1 MIRRTRVWFVAAAA
15 ASFFSCGYHVGG
27 KADLVPKSIQ
37 TISVPTFANF
47 SKRYVLADMLPHY
60 IAREFITRTRFRI
73 EDNPA
78 AADAVLNGTIGSVVA
93 LPAAVDPTSGKAT
106 SVRVIV
112 TLSITLLERKT
123 GHVLYSQ
130 PGLALAQNYDIA
142 VDPHQFFDER
152 APAFDRLGRDLAH
165 TIVSGVLENF

>member
-1 MIRRTRVWFVAAAA
+1 MTRRTLVALLGGAG
-15 ASFFSCGYHVGG
+15 ASLISCGYHVGG

-47 SKRYVLADMLPHY
+47 SKRYTLSDMLPRY

-73 EDNPA
+73 EDNPSV
-78 AADAVLNGTIGSVVA
+78 ADAVLNGTIGSVVA
-93 LPAAVDPTSGKAT
+93 VPAAVDPTSGKAT

-123 GHVLYSQ
+123 GRVLYSQ
-130 PGLALAQNYDIA
+130 PGLALVQNYDIA

>member
-1 MIRRTRVWFVAAAA
+1 VTRRTLLLLPAIAA
-15 ASFFSCGYHVGG
+15 ASLVSCGYHVGG
-27 KADLVPKSIQ
+27 KADLVPKSIE
-37 TISVPTFANF
+37 TISIPTFGNLT
-47 SKRYVLADMLPHY
+47 KRYQLSDTLPRY
-60 IAREFITRTRFRI
+60 IEREFITRTRFRI
-73 EDNPA
+73 EDNPS
-78 AADAVLNGTIGSVVA
+78 AADAVLNGTIGSVAA

-106 SVRVIV
+106 SARVIV

-123 GHVLYSQ
+123 GKVLYSQ
-130 PGLALAQNYDIA
+130 PAMVLAANYDIA